1 MKGSDER
8 MSAETIVNKIKSDA
22 QQKVKEI
29 KKEAKRKRE
38 LIIED
43 ATEEAKTK
51 ANEIKEKGKQ
61 QAELKKKIM
70 ISQAH
75 QQAKRNEMN
84 AKEDIIETCFK
95 KAIDHLANI
104 DETSYKKLVKQL
116 IKQGKKELS
125 GNKSTLKISN
135 DFDKHLAS
143 EMNIEVTG
151 ETGASGGVI
160 FQSEQGTITIDNT
173 FEGILKREKQRIRVK
188 VGQLLFKEENNFE
201 K

>member
-8 MSAETIVNKIKSDA
+8 MSAETIINKIKSDA
-22 QQKVKEI
+22 QQKVNKIKE
-29 KKEAKRKRE
+29 EAKRKRE
-38 LIIED
+38 IITKD
-43 ATEEAKTK
+43 AIEK
-51 ANEIKEKGKQ
+51 ANTEVKEIKEKGKQ

-75 QQAKRNEMN
+75 QLAKRNEMN

-95 KAIDHLANI
+95 KAIDHLAKM

-116 IKQGKKELS
+116 IKQGKKEIP

-135 DFDKHLAS
+135 DLDKQLAS

-160 FQSEQGTITIDNT
+160 LQSEQGTITIDNT
-173 FEGILKREKQRIRVK
+173 FEGILKREKQRIRVT
-188 VGQLLFKEENNFE
+188 VGQLLFKEENDP
-201 K
+201 

>member
-8 MSAETIVNKIKSDA
+8 MSAETIINKIKSDA
-22 QQKVKEI
+22 QQKVNKIKE
-29 KKEAKRKRE
+29 EAKRKRE
-38 LIIED
+38 IITKD
-43 ATEEAKTK
+43 AIEK
-51 ANEIKEKGKQ
+51 ANTEVKEIKEKGKQ

-75 QQAKRNEMN
+75 QLAKRNEMN

-95 KAIDHLANI
+95 KAIDHLAKM

-116 IKQGKKELS
+116 IKQGKKEIP

-135 DFDKHLAS
+135 DVDKQLAS

-160 FQSEQGTITIDNT
+160 LQSEQGTITIDNT
-173 FEGILKREKQRIRVK
+173 FEGILKREKQRIRVT
-188 VGQLLFKEENNFE
+188 VGQLLFKEENDP
-201 K
+201 